1 MKYLLFD
8 RRYPLMKSA
17 FQICVLLLF
26 SLAAVSATGEQSAAP
41 KIVKAPVKVSAAKP
55 VTVTKNGFSFAIGPE
70 PVWVVPFVPNS
81 PNTSSATT
89 PPATTPST
97 ALPIA
102 SLPHLAFPGAVAAPT
117 DVSAMHYRQ
126 IDEQLRLEGK
136 SVAAYRHTVRVVD
149 TAAGLP
155 IASQIEAE
163 FDPSYQTLTMH
174 SLELVRGTM
183 RINKLDAK
191 KVQLL
196 QRERQL
202 EQRMYD
208 GRVTMSV
215 VLDDVRVGDEI
226 HYAYTVTGLN
236 PVFEGKFVEIIWMMA
251 QRGAVENYQVRLLAP
266 NERKIFHKIGV
277 SDVKISSTD
286 AATKGWR
293 ETLFTRQNVPQLR
306 PEPGS
311 PASTYVP
318 DMLQLSEYA
327 DWAEVAAWGARLFEK
342 NTQVAHSPR
351 VEQKF
356 AEIRAALPNRND
368 QIQEALRFV
377 QQDVRYFGTEI
388 GTSTHQP
395 AAPDKV
401 MEQRFGDFKDKVAL
415 LGALFAQLGV
425 PARPTLVSLRSRATV
440 AHMLPSPL
448 AFDHVIA
455 RAELDGQTL
464 WLDGTRAHQ
473 SGPLQKRQSIGLGFG
488 LELHNDTRT
497 LSALPS
503 PFEVERMR
511 VDDLIRVTQ
520 FADDPILESV
530 ITYRGDLAEIFRDVV
545 ATQGLATIA
554 PSLAQPYVKAYPK
567 LRSLAPVQME
577 NATDD
582 DAVKFIQ
589 RFAIPEFWRFPDQ
602 RVLVADIVHWGPVDW
617 VLPPKSESRR
627 TALAFAF
634 PGWFRHSVRV
644 EFSEDVYGKPSSTR
658 SDEGDAHVSLRTRI
672 EGEPRVVDFLAE
684 AHINAETVE
693 PGKWTSYSAAL
704 NKALPKLGLT
714 LSAPSL
720 PPARFESFAPE
731 LIALEAK
738 LRSGK
743 ISNVTANQTNAHRQI
758 LVLTAQLDAGRLPPP
773 LRAQTLVAR
782 GIKYDHVGRLS
793 DARADFDAAL
803 ALVPDSITA
812 LNAAAENAL
821 STNELPRARTF
832 SSRVLELHP
841 SDPEALDIRARVQYF
856 AGDMAAATA
865 DRKLMLDDRAAMRR
879 GFPLIW
885 LWLSTKQSGQDAG
898 RLVDN
903 YPRETWPTEW
913 PRQLMDAVIGAQS
926 DDLALDAAKKSKTPL
941 ESLCEAHFYLGEK
954 YFAEGDMNKARE
966 HWRKALNQGVTE
978 YIEHAAASLRL
989 NAK

>member
-1 MKYLLFD
+1 
-8 RRYPLMKSA
+8 MKSA
-17 FQICVLLLF
+17 PYFCAFLLLF
-26 SLAAVSATGEQSAAP
+26 ADAATSATAEKSAAP
-41 KIVKAPVKVSAAKP
+41 TNVRASVKTAQTAKL
-55 VTVTKNGFSFAIGPE
+55 VTVSKNGFSFAIGP
-70 PVWVVPFVPNS
+70 VPNWVA
-81 PNTSSATT
+81 PLAPYSSNASVT
-89 PPATTPST
+89 TTPSVT
-97 ALPIA
+97 TPSGLPSPIVPL
-102 SLPHLAFPGAVAAPT
+102 SNFAFPGAVAAPT

-126 IDEQLRLEGK
+126 IDEQIRLEGK
-136 SVAAYRHTVRVVD
+136 SMAAYRHTVRVVD

-174 SLELVRGTM
+174 SLELVRGAT

-226 HYAYTVTGLN
+226 EYAYTISGLN
-236 PVFEGKFVEIIWMMA
+236 PVFDGKFVEIIWMMA

-266 NERKIFHKIGV
+266 LERNILHRIGV
-277 SDVKISSTD
+277 PDVKISSAD

-293 ETLFTRQNVPQLR
+293 ETIFTRRNVPQLR

-311 PASTYVP
+311 PASAYVP
-318 DMLQLSEYA
+318 DMLQFSEYA
-327 DWAEVAAWGARLFEK
+327 DWAEVAAWGAKLFEK
-342 NTQVAHSPR
+342 STQVAPSPR
-351 VEQKF
+351 VEQKL
-356 AEIRAALPNRND
+356 AEIRAAMPDRKD

-401 MEQRFGDFKDKVAL
+401 MEQRFGDCKDKVAL
-415 LGALFAQLGV
+415 LAALLGQLGV
-425 PARPTLVSLRSRATV
+425 PVRPTLVSLRSHASI
-440 AHMLPSPL
+440 AQMLPSPL

-455 RAELDGQTL
+455 RAEIDGQTL

-488 LELHNDTRT
+488 LELNNETKD

-503 PFEVERMR
+503 PFDVERMR
-511 VDDLIRVTQ
+511 VDDVIRIAQ

-554 PSLAQPYVKAYPK
+554 PGLAQPYVKTYPK

-589 RFAIPEFWRFPDQ
+589 RFAIPEFWRFPEQ
-602 RVLVADIVHWGPVDW
+602 RLLVADIVHWGPVEW
-617 VLPPKSESRR
+617 VVPPKSESRR

-644 EFSEDVYGKPSSTR
+644 EFSEDGYGKSNSTR
-658 SDEGDAHVSLRTRI
+658 SDDGDAHVSLRTRI
-672 EGEPRVVDFLAE
+672 EAAPRVVDFLAE
-684 AHINAETVE
+684 AHITAETVE
-693 PGKWTSYSAAL
+693 PEKWASYSAAL

-714 LSAPSL
+714 LSASSL
-720 PPARFESFAPE
+720 PPTRLEALAVE
-731 LIALEAK
+731 LVALEAN

-743 ISNVTANQTNAHRQI
+743 ITSVTANQTTAHRQI
-758 LVLTAQLDAGRLPPP
+758 AILSAQLDAGRLPPP
-773 LRAQTLVAR
+773 LRAQTLVSR
-782 GIKYDHVGRLS
+782 GISYDNIGRLS
-793 DARADFDAAL
+793 EARADFDNAL
-803 ALVPDSITA
+803 MLVPDSIAA

-821 STNELPRARTF
+821 STNELTRARTLT
-832 SSRVLELHP
+832 SRVLELRP
-841 SDPEALDIRARVQYF
+841 NDTDALDTRSRAQYF
-856 AGDMAAATA
+856 AGDMVAATV
-865 DRKLMLDDRAAMRR
+865 DRKLMLDDRSAMRR

-885 LWLSTKQSGQDAG
+885 LWLSTKQSGQDASH
-898 RLVDN
+898 LADN
-903 YPRETWPTEW
+903 YPREKWPTEW
-913 PRQLMDAVIGAQS
+913 PRPLMDVMLGAQS
-926 DDLALDAAKKSKTPL
+926 DDLALDAAMKSKTPL
-941 ESLCEAHFYLGEK
+941 EALCEAHFYLGEK
-954 YFAEGDMNKARE
+954 YFAEGDLNRARE

-978 YIEHAAASLRL
+978 YVEHVGASLRL